1 MGILGE
7 SAMKKIAFIFPG
19 QKTQYVGMG
28 KELYDQFNSVKDIF
42 NMANDIL
49 KQNITELCF
58 NGPEDELMKTEN
70 TQPAILL
77 VSIAAMTAL
86 KEYGY
91 TPYMVG
97 GLSLGEYSA
106 LVAAQA
112 LSLEDAIPLVRKRG
126 QYMQEVVPLGIGAM
140 AAIIG
145 LS

>member
-7 SAMKKIAFIFPG
+7 SAMKRIAFIFPG
-19 QKTQYVGMG
+19 QGAQYVGMG
-28 KELYDQFNSVKDIF
+28 KELYDEFDSVKDIF
-42 NMANDIL
+42 NKANDIL

-86 KEYGY
+86 NEHGY
-91 TPYMVG
+91 TPCMVG

-106 LVAAQA
+106 LV
-112 LSLEDAIPLVRKRG
+112 
-126 QYMQEVVPLGIGAM
+126 
-140 AAIIG
+140 
-145 LS
+145 